1 MRHSRLVQTDPP
13 EGLGADLDLR
23 PAWRRGDQTIETDAI
38 EFWSRLGILPVG
50 VEPRARAKELVAVAY
65 KEDRLVAVTTA
76 TLKRLDFLRARF
88 AMLRGAVDPAHR
100 RTRAGW
106 ALLLYTRELME
117 RWSYDHPEERVAG
130 LAAVVEAP
138 ELVALERQPFWPT
151 SRFGLVGYTE
161 AGRQIRVS
169 WFEQFRLD

>member
-1 MRHSRLVQTDPP
+1 MQTDLP
-13 EGLGADLDLR
+13 EGLGVDLELR
-23 PAWRRGDQTIETDAI
+23 PAWRRGDQTIEADAI
-38 EFWSRLGILPVG
+38 AFWRRLGILPPG
-50 VEPRARAKELVAVAY
+50 VEPQARAKELVAVAY
-65 KEDRLVAVTTA
+65 KDDRLVAVTTA

-100 RTRAGW
+100 RTRTGW
-106 ALLLYTRELME
+106 ALGLYTRDLME
-117 RWSYDHPEERVAG
+117 QWSYDHPDERVAG
-130 LAAVVEAP
+130 LAAIIEAP

-151 SRFGLVGYTE
+151 TKFGLVGYTE